1 MPSSRLA
8 NRPTCFYNLAMT
20 EVSGLHQLL
29 HQHFGFRQFLEGQ
42 EAVVSAILDG
52 QDVLVIMPTG
62 GGKSLCYQLPALM
75 LDGVTVVV
83 SPLIALM
90 KDQVDGLVEKHI
102 AATYINS
109 SLSQADTEKRIEGMK
124 RGEFRLVYVAPERF
138 KSERFVRALAP
149 LSISLFA
156 VDEAH
161 CISQW
166 GHDFRPDYIRLKY
179 ALKDLGQPQV
189 IALTATAT
197 PEVRDDVIE
206 QLGLGKA
213 GREAP
218 QVFVSG
224 FARHN
229 LTLGVTHTRNKI
241 EKMDRITEF
250 LRQFKT
256 GIIYCATRKNVE
268 RVAGHLAAT
277 GVQLIAYHAGMTEE
291 KRTKAQEKFMEGKC
305 PVAVATNA
313 FGMGIDR
320 ADLRFVVH
328 HDIPGSIEAYY
339 QEAGRAG
346 RDGEPSRCELL
357 FNFADVQT
365 QEFFIEGANPT
376 REVISSLHSAL
387 RSLCGEGAVE
397 LPISEIA
404 EHVREASNEM
414 AVGSALYLL
423 QRAGFIQRDYRQGS
437 RTYTTRLVE
446 PVKSLEELQID
457 FARLDT
463 KRERDFAKL
472 HRMIQYADHHT
483 CRHRFILQYFGD
495 SEAGDHCAICDNC
508 LSRVSSAS
516 RVLLEDE
523 LIILQKALSCVA
535 RLNGR
540 FGRGRIVQTLV
551 GSRSREILDAG
562 LDRLSTY
569 GLLSDLGHDY
579 VWSLLN
585 TLIQA
590 GCVNVSSGE
599 YPTLSLTELGGE
611 VMRRQKEIHL
621 ALPHLDQTKA
631 VHRMKGSSAKRLRDQ
646 QLEEDSYDVALFEAL
661 RTWRRD
667 KASALGNAPAYL
679 IYADRTLK
687 ELARRKPRTDAELLE
702 IRGIGPAKAE
712 QFGTETLQVIREFP

>member
-1 MPSSRLA
+1 
-8 NRPTCFYNLAMT
+8 MT
-20 EVSGLHQLL
+20 EVSALHQLL
-29 HQHFGFRQFLEGQ
+29 HQHFGFCKFLEGQ
-42 EAVVSAILDG
+42 EPVISAILDG
-52 QDVLVIMPTG
+52 QDVMVIMPTG

-75 LDGVTVVV
+75 LDGITLVV

-102 AATYINS
+102 PATYINS
-109 SLSQADTEKRIEGMK
+109 SLSPSDTEKRIESMK

-138 KSERFVRALAP
+138 KSERFVQALAP

-166 GHDFRPDYIRLKY
+166 GHDFRPDYVRLKY
-179 ALKDLGQPQV
+179 ALKDLGQPTV

-206 QLGLGKA
+206 QLGLGKF
-213 GREAP
+213 GRGTP

-229 LTLGVTHTRNKI
+229 LTLGVTHTRNKM

-250 LRQFKT
+250 TQQLKT

-268 RVAGHLAAT
+268 RVARHLAGT
-277 GVQLIAYHAGMTEE
+277 GVRLIAYHAGMTEE
-291 KRTKAQEKFMEGKC
+291 RRTRAQEKFMEGRC

-320 ADLRFVVH
+320 PDLRFVAH
-328 HDIPGSIEAYY
+328 YDIPGSIEAYY

-346 RDGEPSRCELL
+346 RDGEPSHCELL
-357 FNFADVQT
+357 FNFADVRT
-365 QEFFIEGANPT
+365 QEFFIEGTNPT
-376 REVISSLHSAL
+376 REVIHSLYLAL
-387 RSLCGEGAVE
+387 QSLCSQGPVE
-397 LPISEIA
+397 MPISEIA
-404 EHVREASNEM
+404 EHVPGAGNGM

-423 QRAGFIQRDYRQGS
+423 QRAGLIQRDYRQGS
-437 RTYTTRLVE
+437 RTYTTRLVQ
-446 PVKSLEELQID
+446 PMKSLEELQID
-457 FARLDT
+457 FTRLDA

-472 HRMIQYADHHT
+472 HQMIQYADHHN
-483 CRHRFILQYFGD
+483 CRHRFVLKYFGD
-495 SEAGDHCAICDNC
+495 VETNDHCAICDNC
-508 LSRVSSAS
+508 LSRVNSAA
-516 RVLLEDE
+516 RVPLEE
-523 LIILQKALSCVA
+523 EIIIIQKALSCVA

-540 FGRGRIVQTLV
+540 FGRGRTVQTLV
-551 GSRSREILDAG
+551 GSRSNEVLDAG

-569 GLLSDLGHDY
+569 GLLSEFGHDY

-590 GCVNVSSGE
+590 GCISVSSGE

-611 VMRRQKEIHL
+611 VMHRREEIRL
-621 ALPHLDQTKA
+621 ALPVLDHTKP
-631 VHRMKGSSAKRLRDQ
+631 VQRSRSRPEKQRQNKHS
-646 QLEEDSYDVALFEAL
+646 EESPYDVKLFEAL
-661 RTWRRD
+661 RTWRRN
-667 KASALGNAPAYL
+667 KASALGDAPAFL
-679 IYADRTLK
+679 IYADLTLK
-687 ELARRKPRTDAELLE
+687 ELARRKPVTDMELLE
-702 IRGIGPAKAE
+702 VRGIGPAKAR
-712 QFGTETLQVIREFP
+712 QFGVETLQVIREFC